1 MHALDDKR
9 SETLSPGRIMA
20 WKWLSLQQMR
30 KYWVPIDICKP
41 LMKEG
46 HNDLNLKVKIDPVE
60 SAFQLNCFSK
70 KLAIETIC
78 KYCSRYYNF
87 QDIVDFPQETDQ
99 VTYY

>member
-1 MHALDDKR
+1 
-9 SETLSPGRIMA
+9 MA

-60 SAFQLNCFSK
+60 SAFQLNCFFK
-70 KLAIETIC
+70 KLAIENANIANIAPDITIS
-78 KYCSRYYNF
+78 K
-87 QDIVDFPQETDQ
+87 I
-99 VTYY
+99 